1 MNRRDEASKDEIST
15 HPIGKLLAI
24 PVRGRSDRKIAIA
37 TWCVLAGVTFTCL
50 TMRISLQDREP
61 APKPKEKPH
70 GTEVNDAFKAA
81 PEAGYYPTYLDG
93 GGGIAGVPL
102 TEEQRKAVIREA
114 QRRGLSAAD
123 AYALAYGDGAV
134 IHVHPDGTAHV
145 HTEKVVVPDGPVYA
159 KAGRAESGS
168 VAASSGGAAQG
179 VKPEG
184 AASGPE
190 NAEDEPAGTEKAKSG
205 KVKDEKAAK
214 KEKKAGKGTQSP
226 SGSASPVGEGY
237 YPTTGKSLYEEDEGA
252 GLKTV
257 LPPALEKVVDAA
269 DVFTE
274 WLRAASPGEAV
285 VSGPVQS
292 ASRMSLKIEAPM
304 MADLTVTTTIEAPL
318 SAEAAVQPVVSTVV
332 TDTETGEV
340 LAEQR
345 PERCPNAD
353 AVSSLAIEQVVDA
366 VTEARE

>member
-1 MNRRDEASKDEIST
+1 MSRRDEASKDEIST

-24 PVRGRSDRKIAIA
+24 PVKGRSDRKLAIA
-37 TWCVLAGVTFTCL
+37 TWCALAGATFTCL
-50 TMRISLQDREP
+50 TMSIGLQDREP
-61 APKPKEKPH
+61 ASKPKEKPH

-114 QRRGLSAAD
+114 QRRGLSVED

-134 IHVHPDGTAHV
+134 IHVHRDGTVHV

-179 VKPEG
+179 MKPEG
-184 AASGPE
+184 AAPGPE
-190 NAEDEPAGTEKAKSG
+190 DAKDEPAGTGKLKSG

-214 KEKKAGKGTQSP
+214 EKKAGKGAQDP
-226 SGSASPVGEGY
+226 SGGASPAGEGY

-257 LPPALEKVVDAA
+257 LPPALEKVVDGA

-285 VSGPVQS
+285 VIGPVQS